1 VGLFGGYP
9 IARNIHLAIMFLIV
23 AFMIVHVVLAA
34 IFPRTLV
41 SMIVG
46 TGRTEMPKMNGRV
59 PVIKYPGYP
68 VGASS
73 ASASSVLTGRPR
85 IS

>member
-23 AFMIVHVVLAA
+23 AFMIVHVVLVA
-34 IFPRTLV
+34 IFARALV

-46 TGRTEMPKMNGRV
+46 TPAEPKCR
-59 PVIKYPGYP
+59 K
-68 VGASS
+68 
-73 ASASSVLTGRPR
+73 
-85 IS
+85 

>member
-1 VGLFGGYP
+1 LYLGVIGALLLQVVTGLAIWEPVQLSALVGLFGGYP

-23 AFMIVHVVLAA
+23 AFMIVHVVLVA

-46 TGRTEMPKMNGRV
+46 TPAEPKCR
-59 PVIKYPGYP
+59 K
-68 VGASS
+68 
-73 ASASSVLTGRPR
+73 
-85 IS
+85 